1 MFAYDIV
8 DDKTE
13 GKEIN
18 IKLSRKD
25 VMNLVML
32 RYGKRKRDL
41 NKKKTR

>member
-1 MFAYDIV
+1 MTLHAPPGND
-8 DDKTE
+8 

-25 VMNLVML
+25 LMNLVML